1 MTLRWNDIGDRL
13 AGEPEGTRLRLAR
26 PLGARVLV
34 SATDGGAVPVT
45 RGRPPAGRGGEPA
58 SR

>member
-1 MTLRWNDIGDRL
+1 MTTIRTP
-13 AGEPEGTRLRLAR
+13 AAHPEVICTLVGYTRTAALHLAR

-45 RGRPPAGRGGEPA
+45 PRR
-58 SR
+58 